1 MSQAASLEIRDL
13 SKAYPTPAEPLVVLR
28 GVSFT
33 LAPGEAVAVVGPSGS
48 GKSTL
53 LNILG
58 TLDRPTSGTVRFG
71 DVDPFALSAADLAR
85 FRSQRVGF
93 VFQDHHLLPQCSATE
108 NVLMAR
114 LASQRVDGQAIDRA
128 EQLLR
133 QVGLESRKTHLPDEL
148 SGGERQRVSIA
159 RALMNKPSLL
169 LCDEPTGNLDAAAG
183 RAVADL
189 IFSLSAQTNVILV
202 VVTHSAELAQR
213 FPRRLRM
220 EDGALREERS

>member
-1 MSQAASLEIRDL
+1 MSNAASLELREV

-28 GVSFT
+28 DVTCT
-33 LAPGEAVAVVGPSGS
+33 LAPGDAVAIVGPSGS

-58 TLDRPTSGTVRFG
+58 TLDRPSSGSVRFG
-71 DVDPFALSAADLAR
+71 DVDPFALTPKDLSR

-93 VFQDHHLLPQCSATE
+93 VFQDHHLLPQCTATE

-114 LASQRVDGQAIDRA
+114 LASQRVDRAAIDRA
-128 EQLLR
+128 ELLLR
-133 QVGLESRKTHLPDEL
+133 QVGLENRKTHLPDEL

-159 RALMNKPSLL
+159 RALMNQPSLL
-169 LCDEPTGNLDAAAG
+169 LCDEPTGNLDVTTG

-189 IFSLSAQTNVILV
+189 IFSLSVQTSVVLV
-202 VVTHSAELAQR
+202 VVTHSAELASR

-220 EDGALREERS
+220 EDGSLREERA